1 MASDIFTEKKIA
13 GVDEVG
19 RGSWAGPVVSAAVIL
34 GSFTDVNVLKDSKKL
49 SRLHRENI
57 FKKLKDKAYLGIGF
71 ASVSETDLQSLFF
84 LTF

>member
-34 GSFTDVNVLKDSKKL
+34 GSFTDVKVLKDSKKL

-57 FKKLKDKAYLGIGF
+57 FKNGNI
-71 ASVSETDLQSLFF
+71 V
-84 LTF
+84 